1 MKKII
6 LILIIMAA
14 LLARGQD
21 YIPLLDENKV
31 WSVAHEKHVLIG
43 DTVINE
49 ITYHKLYFHN
59 FLEELTPDS
68 LVYIAAMRE
77 DTINRKVYYIWKN
90 FDSEKL
96 LYDFALQ
103 VGDTFRTNPSFAN
116 YDGPHPYSSYTSQDY
131 YVIGVTDSLFD
142 GVSRRVIALS
152 AYPSD
157 NTTLRRDW
165 FIEGVGSIFGV
176 IYAGYEMIMDG
187 YNPFLLCVHQNET
200 LVHQVHELLFGQP
213 VNGCYLTPEVS
224 VSEIDNRYNDLYIYP
239 SVFDNTINIRSSEPI
254 TEVLISDINGRVVY
268 QNKRSENASEITLN
282 TLDWISGLYIV
293 RAGNSQ
299 HFVSKKIVKL

>member
-6 LILIIMAA
+6 LILIFMSAM
-14 LLARGQD
+14 LAKGQD
-21 YIPLLDENKV
+21 YIPLLGENKV

-43 DTVINE
+43 DTLINE

-68 LVYIAAMRE
+68 LMYIAAMRE
-77 DTINRKVYYIWKN
+77 DTINQKVYYIWKN
-90 FDSEKL
+90 FDTEKL
-96 LYDFALQ
+96 LYDFGLQ
-103 VGDTFRTNPSFAN
+103 VGDTFRINPSFAN

-157 NTTLRRDW
+157 NTTLRKDW

-200 LVHQVHELLFGQP
+200 LVHQEYEIFGYP
-213 VNGCYLTPEVS
+213 VNECYFKPGLSIREV
-224 VSEIDNRYNDLYIYP
+224 DNKHSSLLISP
-239 SVFDNTINIRSSEPI
+239 SVFDNKINIRSSEPI
-254 TEVLISDINGRVVY
+254 TEILISDVNGRLIY
-268 QNKRSENASEITLN
+268 QTKVSGNAPEINLN
-282 TLDWISGLYIV
+282 TTDWKSGLYIV